1 MRRNNPSISIGSL
14 ILSLS
19 AFSTYIHDV
28 SMPRI
33 IKSHTSEPVDGQD
46 MHWCMAWVANL
57 HHYGDVIMG
66 SIASQITS
74 PTNRFVR
81 RRSKKTSKLRVTGL
95 CVGNSPE
102 TVEFP
107 AQGANNAENVS
118 IWWRHWVYNTG
129 PLYINQVTMTHLKI
143 GCPWITSMGAWSSI
157 CLYTL
162 RPRQNCRYF
171 ADDIFK
177 CTFFNEKFRILNKI
191 SLKHV
196 P

>member
-1 MRRNNPSISIGSL
+1 
-14 ILSLS
+14 
-19 AFSTYIHDV
+19 
-28 SMPRI
+28 MPRI
-33 IKSHTSEPVDGQD
+33 IKSHISEPVDGQD
-46 MHWCMAWVANL
+46 MHRCMAWVANL

-74 PTNRFVR
+74 PTNRFVI

-95 CVGNSPE
+95 CVGNSPG

-107 AQGANNAENVS
+107 AQRANNAANVS

-162 RPRQNCRYF
+162 RLRQNCRHF